1 MKTSKIKKLFTT
13 LLAVILS
20 LTVVACN
27 NQNNTGDNGG
37 DPNNKPKEEVVIPT
51 YTEPTTIDYTG
62 YNTFYFDGTGGN
74 DANSGKSQLSPKKSL
89 EEMTKI
95 ASTATADYPVRIL
108 LKRGSTFDGKLIL
121 TGYTALKEKPLIV
134 SDYGTHESMP
144 KLVGVNKDTDT
155 LYSVIKLTE
164 SNTRISNLE
173 ITDPFAYQGINIYAI
188 RVGKMENIVIDG
200 CYVHDVNFFWD
211 EDKYDQDNPPTN
223 AEDLDAIC
231 PEFNS
236 VHSYGRAY
244 YRTNGGIIFQNDT
257 KANVGASWYENVYA
271 INNTVERVGR
281 TGIYM
286 STKWS
291 NAPGV
296 GYGYNK
302 FVEETDKYNN
312 AEKGIGYFMHK
323 NVNFCGNK
331 LNLIG
336 GDGIILAGTDSCL
349 ENNVCYRANYLGR
362 MGGAPTT
369 GNATQYF
376 NAAIWVYNS
385 NRVSFKG
392 NESAYTFLRN
402 GAGDGEGF
410 DIDNSCK
417 NVFFENNYAHHN
429 EGGGLLICNTT
440 VSLLRYDKDGNCI
453 SPNGKA
459 ESLLGNWGNN
469 YCRNNVFAYNGSADY
484 SRSAFVTIA
493 RPTNDFYCYNN
504 TVIVGCHTKQNII
517 NQEDSSVN
525 KQYYANNIFYSETEI
540 DGTFNMYTG
549 KATFENNMYYNVGK
563 LYEDKREGGKV
574 IDAKAIT
581 SINPEFDKIT
591 LFDGYDKV
599 LSFKAKNPSVY
610 NKGLTISGASKYDI
624 LGELAEN
631 VKYLGAF
638 AGV

>member
-62 YNTFYFDGTGGN
+62 YNTFYFDGNGGN

-271 INNTVERVGR
+271 INNIVERVGR
-281 TGIYM
+281 T
-286 STKWS
+286 
-291 NAPGV
+291 
-296 GYGYNK
+296 
-302 FVEETDKYNN
+302 
-312 AEKGIGYFMHK
+312 
-323 NVNFCGNK
+323 
-331 LNLIG
+331 
-336 GDGIILAGTDSCL
+336 
-349 ENNVCYRANYLGR
+349 
-362 MGGAPTT
+362 
-369 GNATQYF
+369 
-376 NAAIWVYNS
+376 
-385 NRVSFKG
+385 
-392 NESAYTFLRN
+392 
-402 GAGDGEGF
+402 
-410 DIDNSCK
+410 
-417 NVFFENNYAHHN
+417 
-429 EGGGLLICNTT
+429 
-440 VSLLRYDKDGNCI
+440 
-453 SPNGKA
+453 
-459 ESLLGNWGNN
+459 
-469 YCRNNVFAYNGSADY
+469 
-484 SRSAFVTIA
+484 
-493 RPTNDFYCYNN
+493 
-504 TVIVGCHTKQNII
+504 
-517 NQEDSSVN
+517 
-525 KQYYANNIFYSETEI
+525 
-540 DGTFNMYTG
+540 
-549 KATFENNMYYNVGK
+549 
-563 LYEDKREGGKV
+563 
-574 IDAKAIT
+574 
-581 SINPEFDKIT
+581 
-591 LFDGYDKV
+591 
-599 LSFKAKNPSVY
+599 
-610 NKGLTISGASKYDI
+610 
-624 LGELAEN
+624 
-631 VKYLGAF
+631 AF
-638 AGV
+638 AA

>member
-1 MKTSKIKKLFTT
+1 MKNKKFIKFLTA
-13 LLAVILS
+13 LLAVALS
-20 LTVVACN
+20 MTCMACESDKNDEN
-27 NQNNTGDNGG
+27 NQDV
-37 DPNNKPKEEVVIPT
+37 PKQEVVIPT
-51 YTEPTTIDYTG
+51 YTAPSEIDYQG

-74 DANSGKSQLSPKKSL
+74 DANSGKSPLAPKQSL
-89 EEMTKI
+89 KEMTRI
-95 ASTATADYPVRIL
+95 ASTATEDYPIRLL
-108 LKRGSTFDGKLIL
+108 LKRGSVFSGSLTL
-121 TGYTALKEKPLIV
+121 TGYSALKEKPLVV
-134 SDYGTHESMP
+134 SDYGSSEDLP
-144 KLVGVNKDTDT
+144 KLVGLNNDTDT
-155 LYSVIKLTE
+155 IYSVIKLTE

-173 ITDPFAYQGINIYAI
+173 ITDPYAYQGINIYAV
-188 RVGKMENIVIDG
+188 RVGKLENIVIDG

-211 EDKYDQDNPPTN
+211 EEKYDQDNPPTSPQ
-223 AEDLDAIC
+223 DLDAIC

-257 KANVGASWYENVYA
+257 KANIGASWFENVYA

-302 FVEETDKYNN
+302 FVEESDKYND
-312 AEKGIGYFMHK
+312 AENGIGYFMHK
-323 NVNFCGNK
+323 NVNFVGNK

-392 NESAYTFLRN
+392 NEAAYTFLRN

-410 DIDNSCK
+410 DIDNACK
-417 NVFFENNYAHHN
+417 NVVFENNYAHHN
-429 EGGGLLICNTT
+429 EGGGLLICNST

-469 YCRNNVFAYNGSADY
+469 YCRNNVFAFNGSADY

-493 RPTNDFYCYNN
+493 RPTNNFYCYNN
-504 TVIVGCHTKQNII
+504 TVIVGGHQKQNII

-525 KQYYANNIFYSETEI
+525 VQYYANNIICAYSPVE
-540 DGTFNMYTG
+540 GTFNLYTG
-549 KATFENNMYYNVGK
+549 KATFENNLYHNVGSP
-563 LYEDKREGGKV
+563 YEDKREGGKL
-574 IDAKAIT
+574 IDAKSIT
-581 SINPEFDKIT
+581 SINPEIET
-591 LFDGYDKV
+591 VTTFDGYDKV
-599 LSFKAKNPSVY
+599 SLFKAKNENVY
-610 NKGLTISGASKYDI
+610 QLGLIIDGASKFDI
-624 LGELAEN
+624 LGLATEN
-631 VKYLGAF
+631 IKYLGAF
-638 AGV
+638 AG

>member
-62 YNTFYFDGTGGN
+62 YNTFYFDGNGGN

-108 LKRGSTFDGKLIL
+108 LKRGSVFEGKLVL
-121 TGYTALKEKPLIV
+121 TGYSALKEKPLIV

-385 NRVSFKG
+385 NRVSFRG
-392 NESAYTFLRN
+392 NEAAYTFLRN

-410 DIDNSCK
+410 DIDNACK

-459 ESLLGNWGNN
+459 ESLLGDWGNN

-525 KQYYANNIFYSETEI
+525 KQYYANNIIYSETEI

-563 LYEDKREGGKV
+563 PYEDKREGGKV

-599 LSFKAKNPSVY
+599 ISFKAKNASVY
-610 NKGLTISGASKYDI
+610 NKGLIISGASKYDI
-624 LGELAEN
+624 LGNSAEN
-631 VKYLGAF
+631 IKYLGAF